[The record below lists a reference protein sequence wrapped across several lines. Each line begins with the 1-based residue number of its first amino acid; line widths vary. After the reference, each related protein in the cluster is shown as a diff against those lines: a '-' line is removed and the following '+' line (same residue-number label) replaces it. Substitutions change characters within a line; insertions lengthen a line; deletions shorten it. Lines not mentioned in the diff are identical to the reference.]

1 MNHEKLALFETWI
14 RNREEARRNK
24 EAGLPR
30 PWTADPVINQFHFC
44 NVRREDDRVTK
55 ELRALAKEYFITPS
69 EELSLPEFYTL
80 ARMFNH
86 APSVKYLMDHGWDEA
101 TEHFRAEMLAGRKVY
116 HTAYVVST
124 AGAPVDKSEYIRG
137 VVRAVGSTNVP
148 ASSLRAAHSALMGVN
163 GLGSFLAGQVVADL
177 KNDRYLADAEDWWTW
192 SCIGPGSKKG
202 LDLLFGGGTTAR
214 NYNERMMVLNSAL
227 SADISAMRLHMQD
240 LQNSL
245 CEFSKYHNYINGGGG
260 RRRIYHGEGRNNVD
274 N

>member
-24 EAGLPR
+24 EAGLPH
-30 PWTADPVINQFHFC
+30 PWTADPIINQFHFC

-69 EELSLPEFYTL
+69 EERSLPEFYTM

-86 APSVKYLMDHGWDEA
+86 APSVKYLMENGWYDAHEY
-101 TEHFRAEMLAGRKVY
+101 FMCEMASGRRVY

-124 AGAPVDKSEYIRG
+124 AGAAVSKSRYIQS
-137 VVRAVGSTNVP
+137 VVQAVANTTVP
-148 ASSLRAAHSALMGVN
+148 ASTLRAAHRALMGIH

-202 LDLLFGGGTTAR
+202 LDIVFDVDKYGVPTGAS
-214 NYNERMMVLNSAL
+214 NYEERMMILNSRL
-227 SADISAMRLHMQD
+227 SPDIAAMRLHMQD
-240 LQNSL
+240 LQNCL
-245 CEFSKYHNYINGGGG
+245 CEFSKYDNYINGSGG
-260 RRRIYHGEGRNNVD
+260 RRRIYHVEH
-274 N
+274 

>member
-1 MNHEKLALFETWI
+1 MNHEKLALLETWI

-30 PWTADPVINQFHFC
+30 PWTADPIINQFHFC

-55 ELRALAKEYFITPS
+55 ELRALGLTNH
-69 EELSLPEFYTL
+69 EEHLPEFYTM

-86 APSVKYLMDHGWDEA
+86 APSVKFVLDHGWDEA
-101 TEHFRAEMLAGRKVY
+101 TEHFREEMLAGRKVY

-124 AGAPVDKSEYIRG
+124 AGASVDKSEYIRG
-137 VVRAVGSTNVP
+137 VVEAVGYTTVP
-148 ASSLRAAHSALMGVN
+148 ATSLRAAHSALMGIN

-214 NYNERMMVLNSAL
+214 NYSERMCVLNSAL

-240 LQNSL
+240 LQNCL
-245 CEFSKYHNYINGGGG
+245 CEFSKYDNYLSGNGG
-260 RRRIYHGEGRNNVD
+260 RRRIYHVEH
-274 N
+274 

>member
-24 EAGLPR
+24 EAGLPH
-30 PWTADPVINQFHFC
+30 PWTADPIINQFHFC

-55 ELRALAKEYFITPS
+55 ELRELAVRYCKTEHLPS
-69 EELSLPEFYTL
+69 FYTM

-86 APSVKYLMDHGWDEA
+86 APSVQDIIDLGWEEA

-124 AGAPVDKSEYIRG
+124 AGAAVDKSEYIRG
-137 VVRAVGSTNVP
+137 VVQAVGNTTVP
-148 ASSLRAAHSALMGVN
+148 ATTLRAAHRALMGVH

-202 LDLLFGGGTTAR
+202 LDIVFDVHKYGVPTGAS
-214 NYNERMMVLNSAL
+214 NYEERMMILNSRL
-227 SADISAMRLHMQD
+227 SPDIAAMCLHMQD
-240 LQNSL
+240 LQNCL
-245 CEFSKYHNYINGGGG
+245 CEFSKYDNYINGNGG
-260 RRRIYHGEGRNNVD
+260 RRRIYHVEH
-274 N
+274 

>member
-30 PWTADPVINQFHFC
+30 PWTADPIINQFHFC

-55 ELRALAKEYFITPS
+55 ELRALAQKHYVTAQ
-69 EELSLPEFYTL
+69 LPTFYTM

-86 APSVKYLMDHGWDEA
+86 APSVEFIIQNGWEAAHDHFLE
-101 TEHFRAEMLAGRKVY
+101 EMVSGRRVY

-124 AGAPVDKSEYIRG
+124 AGATVSKSRYIQS
-137 VVRAVGSTNVP
+137 VVQQVGATHVP
-148 ASSLRAAHSALMGVN
+148 ATSLRAAHSALMGVH

-214 NYNERMMVLNSAL
+214 NYNERMCILNSAL

-240 LQNSL
+240 LQNCL
-245 CEFSKYHNYINGGGG
+245 CEFSKYDNYLSGNGG
-260 RRRIYHGEGRNNVD
+260 RRRIYHVEH
-274 N
+274 

>member
-1 MNHEKLALFETWI
+1 MNHEKLVLFETWI

-24 EAGLPR
+24 EAGLPH
-30 PWTADPVINQFHFC
+30 PWTADPIINQFHFC

-55 ELRALAKEYFITPS
+55 ELRELGIMEYES
-69 EELSLPEFYTL
+69 RLPEFYTM

-86 APSVKYLMDHGWDEA
+86 APSVKFVLDRGWEEA

-124 AGAPVDKSEYIRG
+124 AGAAVDKSEYIRG
-137 VVRAVGSTNVP
+137 VFEAVANTTVP
-148 ASSLRAAHSALMGVN
+148 ATTLRAAHSALMGVH

-202 LDLLFGGGTTAR
+202 LDLLFGGGTNAR
-214 NYNERMMVLNSAL
+214 NYNERMMILNSAL

-245 CEFSKYHNYINGGGG
+245 CELSKYHNYINGNGG
-260 RRRIYHGEGRNNVD
+260 RRRIYHVES
-274 N
+274 